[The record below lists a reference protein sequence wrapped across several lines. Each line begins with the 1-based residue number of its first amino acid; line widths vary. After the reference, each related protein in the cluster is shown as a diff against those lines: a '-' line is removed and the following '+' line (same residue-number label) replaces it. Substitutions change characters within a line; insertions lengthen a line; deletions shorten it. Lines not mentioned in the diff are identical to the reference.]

1 MVIITHKSR
10 HRASRRGKTCA
21 RGGVINHNNC
31 CGILLQQLFQLLHK
45 MKDLKVFLCIIF
57 AFIQFSSFSQIT
69 DITWQKC
76 MGTTCDECGDKPYGA
91 AAFNDGYLFGII
103 ISHDEPWITNYHG
116 PKYGDAWIV
125 HTDSVGNILW
135 ERCYGGSMGDG
146 PRKIIPIDG
155 ERVYLLNGT
164 DSRDG
169 DVHNYINEHADVW
182 VVKINNTGDIIWEN
196 CYGGPNVDEPKDA
209 LLTPDGGLLLMAR
222 ISAAGGDISQ
232 HFGMGDVWLC
242 KIDSVGTIQWEKS
255 LGNQGHDNA
264 IKIKLISDTTF
275 VVLAGFNESGGM
287 VECEHMGNPWDGT
300 DVWIV
305 EMDINGNIIRQLC
318 YGGSGNDLL
327 ADIIKTDNGYVFT
340 ANTDSHDGDVSGGHG
355 SDDFWVVKI
364 DNDGKIIWQKC
375 LGGSKSDYPKYITQT
390 EDSGYIVIGHAKS
403 YDGDVSGNHTEWDRN
418 DIWIV
423 KIDSEGEIVWEHC
436 FGGLG
441 SERFIGRHTVI
452 KKSDHHFVIAGRSQG
467 ITDDVECELNPY
479 YYFSNDT
486 WIINI
491 GCTTNCI
498 KRLFQL
504 YF

>member
-1 MVIITHKSR
+1 MVIIMHKSR

-209 LLTPDGGLLLMAR
+209 LLTSDGGLLLMAR

-340 ANTDSHDGDVSGGHG
+340 ASTDSHDGDVSGGHG

-441 SERFIGRHTVI
+441 SERFIGRNTVI